1 MALFYKDL
9 VFMSTLVIFSK
20 IQYTFFVKFLYPTL
34 FCLFSLFLCSC
45 KIDKNLYQYEDEV
58 LSLKN
63 EFNQKTRDIPWIEE
77 IEADILYTTE
87 ADKKSSAKKTD
98 TSDTLLTSDMLFLHD
113 SNTSRAIYP
122 YIEGFGSLDSRS
134 LDPKTRYF
142 LDAFLKELAS
152 ARYAKEAFLPDA
164 RYLSII
170 LTDFIENYP
179 LPVSWIFGEAFPLSS
194 PTANYLEVP
203 VKIYSDKTQDN
214 KKAHYKLVFFLVESE
229 EKKRIQQ
236 IQIGNIIY
244 E

>member
-1 MALFYKDL
+1 MFLFYKDL
-9 VFMSTLVIFSK
+9 VFMSTLVIFLK
-20 IQYTFFVKFLYPTL
+20 IQYTFFVKFLYPAL
-34 FCLFSLFLCSC
+34 FCLFSLFLFSC
-45 KIDKNLYQYEDEV
+45 KIDKNLYQGEDELV
-58 LSLKN
+58 SLKN
-63 EFNQKTRDIPWIEE
+63 EFIQKTRDIPWAEE
-77 IEADILYTTE
+77 IEPDILYTAE
-87 ADKKSSAKKTD
+87 ADKKDSVNKNVPLASLITAD
-98 TSDTLLTSDMLFLHD
+98 TLFLHD
-113 SNTSRAIYP
+113 SNTSRSIYP
-122 YIEGFGSLDSRS
+122 HIEGFGSLDSRS

-142 LDAFLKELAS
+142 LDTFLKELAS
-152 ARYAKEAFLPDA
+152 ARYTKEALSPDA

>member
-20 IQYTFFVKFLYPTL
+20 IQYTFFVKLSYSAL

-98 TSDTLLTSDMLFLHD
+98 TSDTLLTSDMLCLNN
-113 SNTSRAIYP
+113 SNPSREI
-122 YIEGFGSLDSRS
+122 GR
-134 LDPKTRYF
+134 
-142 LDAFLKELAS
+142 
-152 ARYAKEAFLPDA
+152 
-164 RYLSII
+164 
-170 LTDFIENYP
+170 
-179 LPVSWIFGEAFPLSS
+179 
-194 PTANYLEVP
+194 
-203 VKIYSDKTQDN
+203 
-214 KKAHYKLVFFLVESE
+214 AHV
-229 EKKRIQQ
+229 
-236 IQIGNIIY
+236 
-244 E
+244 